1 MRILPLLWVSLI
13 VILSN
18 ACEKH
23 PLAGDPHPGVH
34 ETHETAPPTGDAH
47 AAKPEK
53 VAEVAKPVE
62 GAKVEEA
69 PKFFPE
75 KK

>member
-1 MRILPLLWVSLI
+1 MRFLSLLL
-13 VILSN
+13 LGALALFGN

-23 PLAGDPHPGVH
+23 PLAGDPHPGLH
-34 ETHETAPPTGDAH
+34 EEHGAEKHDA
-47 AAKPEK
+47 KTPEHT
-53 VAEVAKPVE
+53 EVAKPSE
-62 GAKVEEA
+62 SSAKGEEA

>member
-1 MRILPLLWVSLI
+1 MRFLSLLSLGA
-13 VILSN
+13 LALFWN
-18 ACEKH
+18 ACEKQ

-34 ETHETAPPTGDAH
+34 EEHGAEKHDAKSAEHSETA
-47 AAKPEK
+47 KP
-53 VAEVAKPVE
+53 AE
-62 GAKVEEA
+62 GAKAEAA

>member
-1 MRILPLLWVSLI
+1 MRFLSLLSLGA
-13 VILSN
+13 LALFWN
-18 ACEKH
+18 ACEKQ

-34 ETHETAPPTGDAH
+34 EAHGPVHHEGDAPH
-47 AAKPEK
+47 
-53 VAEVAKPVE
+53 PVE
-62 GAKVEEA
+62 PVKPAAGAKDEAA

>member
-1 MRILPLLWVSLI
+1 MRFLSLLSLCA
-13 VILSN
+13 LALFWN
-18 ACEKH
+18 ACEKQ

-34 ETHETAPPTGDAH
+34 EEHGAEKHDAKSAEH
-47 AAKPEK
+47 IEPAKPG
-53 VAEVAKPVE
+53 E
-62 GAKVEEA
+62 GAKAEAA

>member
-1 MRILPLLWVSLI
+1 MRFLSLLSLCA
-13 VILSN
+13 LALFWN
-18 ACEKH
+18 ACEKQ

-34 ETHETAPPTGDAH
+34 EEHGAEKHDAKSAEHSETAKSGEGV
-47 AAKPEK
+47 K
-53 VAEVAKPVE
+53 AEA
-62 GAKVEEA
+62 A